1 MMVCW
6 LAKHLTQNVGC
17 MCGVLTRRGQVND
30 EAIANI
36 HCPVLI
42 GAPED
47 LYQVPRLWFHV
58 VLGVEH
64 TDAKVCLYQTPG
76 LSVHVT

>member
-1 MMVCW
+1 MMVCG

-17 MCGVLTRRGQVND
+17 MCGGLTRGGQVND

-47 LYQVPRLWFHV
+47 LDQVPRLWFHV

-64 TDAKVCLYQTPG
+64 KGAHIRHLA
-76 LSVHVT
+76 